1 MAVMLSNEEFMPDL
15 KLDPRFNNVGCWI
28 ANNKTY
34 YSKIA
39 AILDMP
45 LGDRDL
51 RWYFHENEFSKVNW
65 YNEPTESL
73 DQLYEERARQ
83 LRDTYDYLVLCFSGG
98 SDSYQVLQSFRRANI
113 KIDEILMFGSFKTDK
128 TKDPISKDSSFKN
141 VEIYHIAEPIV
152 AEVMKEMPNLKVTYF
167 DYVDSLIKSHEDDV
181 NTDWIKLNGSNRLTA
196 NSIVMENLHH
206 HNVDDQRRKKNVAYI
221 WGVDKPR
228 ILKKDDK
235 WYIYFQDNVISGTPG
250 QDGKEERIIDEL
262 FFWSPFSNKMLAKQ
276 AHSFKRFIESDPAR
290 NDFFST
296 FSIKNFPTE
305 QYYELVKPAIYP
317 STHRPGLWQT
327 NKSKPLFTE
336 KDWWFYDD
344 TSKAYHRWKDGIDQ
358 VSSVID
364 PYWLNKGVITNGL
377 VGCTSKFYQ
386 FA

>member
-1 MAVMLSNEEFMPDL
+1 MLDS
-15 KLDPRFNNVGCWI
+15 RFNNVGCWI

-39 AILDMP
+39 AIMDMTP
-45 LGDRDL
+45 GDRDL

-65 YNEPTESL
+65 MIEPSESL

-128 TKDPISKDSSFKN
+128 TRDPISQDSSFKN

-152 AEVMKEMPNLKVTYF
+152 AEVKKEMPNLKVTYF
-167 DYVDSLIKSHEDDV
+167 DYVDSMITNYEKDKNS
-181 NTDWIKLNGSNRLTA
+181 NWITMPGSSRLTPNNA
-196 NSIVMENLHH
+196 VTEDLHNF
-206 HNVDDQRRKKNVAYI
+206 NVPDWRRKKNVAYV

-228 ILKKDDK
+228 ILKQDDK
-235 WYIYFQDNVISGTPG
+235 WYIYFQDNVISGTPSQAG
-250 QDGKEERIIDEL
+250 QEKPIIDEL
-262 FFWSPFSNKMLAKQ
+262 FFWSPYASKMLAKQ
-276 AHSFKRFIESDPAR
+276 AHEFKRYIEMDPIR
-290 NDFFST
+290 NEFFST

-327 NKSKPLFTE
+327 DKSKPLYTQ
-336 KDWWFYDD
+336 KDWWFYDAN
-344 TSKAYHRWKDGIDQ
+344 SKSYQAWQDAINQIATNIESHWM
-358 VSSVID
+358 
-364 PYWLNKGVITNGL
+364 NKGTIDHGL
-377 VGCTSKFYQ
+377 IGCTSKFYP

>member
-1 MAVMLSNEEFMPDL
+1 MLDL
-15 KLDPRFNNVGCWI
+15 KLDPRLNNVGCWI

-45 LGDRDL
+45 PGDRDL

-113 KIDEILMFGSFKTDK
+113 KIDEILMFGAFKTDK
-128 TKDPISKDSSFKN
+128 TREPISTDSSFKD

-167 DYVDSLIKSHEDDV
+167 DYVDSMLDQHKKDKNS
-181 NTDWIKLNGSNRLTA
+181 DWVTQNGSTSRLA
-196 NSIVMENLHH
+196 SNHIVIENLHKF
-206 HNVDDQRRKKNVAYI
+206 NEADWRRKKNVAYV

-235 WYIYFQDNVISGTPG
+235 WYIYFQDNVISGTPS
-250 QDGKEERIIDEL
+250 QAGKEEQIIDEL
-262 FFWSPFSNKMLAKQ
+262 FFWSPYSSKMLAKQ
-276 AHSFKRFIESDPAR
+276 AHEFKRYIESDPIR
-290 NDFFST
+290 NAFFST
-296 FSIKNFPTE
+296 LSLKNFPTE
-305 QYYELVKPAIYP
+305 QYYELVKPAVYP

-327 NKSKPLFTE
+327 GKSKQLYSQR
-336 KDWWFYDD
+336 DWWFYEPDSTAFLSWQD
-344 TSKAYHRWKDGIDQ
+344 AINQ
-358 VSSVID
+358 VAATIESH
-364 PYWLNKGVITNGL
+364 WMNKGSLENGL
-377 VGCTSKFYQ
+377 IGCTSKFYP